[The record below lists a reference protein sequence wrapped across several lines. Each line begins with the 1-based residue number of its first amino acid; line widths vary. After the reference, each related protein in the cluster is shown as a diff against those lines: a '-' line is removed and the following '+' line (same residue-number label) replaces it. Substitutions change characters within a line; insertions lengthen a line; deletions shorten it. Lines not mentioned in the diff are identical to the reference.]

1 MKKTFLSLVVMIAL
15 VALYGFML
23 TTAPEENAG
32 KKIFV
37 DAKCNNCHN
46 VASDSIAA
54 VKSMKNVP
62 DLSSIGA
69 KLSADT
75 LKPYLLKQ
83 AKLNDKM
90 HMVKFNG
97 TEEDLGKLVSWLG
110 TLKAAEA
117 KEAPAATEA
126 PAQEAPKPAEAK

>member
-1 MKKTFLSLVVMIAL
+1 MAGL
-15 VALYGFML
+15 VAMYGFIS
-23 TTAPEENAG
+23 TNAPEENAG
-32 KKIFV
+32 KKVFV

-46 VASDSIAA
+46 VAVDSIVA

-83 AKLNDKM
+83 AKLNDKL
-90 HMVKFNG
+90 HMIKFNG
-97 TEEDLGKLVSWLG
+97 SEEDLGKLVAWLG
-110 TLKAAEA
+110 TLKAPEVKTAPEVKDTTA
-117 KEAPAATEA
+117 QAAPA
-126 PAQEAPKPAEAK
+126 PKQESK